1 MSAPTPP
8 LHGKFYWVRPYSK
21 TDPFEPAQCRDRFGN
36 GVLYFCF
43 TNGSVMQV
51 DPKMEYMEAIPPT
64 Q

>member
-8 LHGKFYWVRPYSK
+8 LHGKFYWVSAFKGEPL
-21 TDPFEPAQCRDRFGN
+21 EPALCKDRYGN

-43 TNGSVMQV
+43 TNGSNMQV
-51 DPKMEYMEAIPPT
+51 DPRMEYVEAIPPT